1 MSKISMG
8 FIGYGNMAQAI
19 AKGLVKE
26 KVISPENIYAC
37 AKHYDKLVENTQKLG
52 INPCEDVE
60 DVVRKADMIV
70 IAVKP
75 YQIEEVVGP
84 LGNALIGKI
93 VVSVAAGY
101 TFDKYE
107 KILPEGVHHISTNPN
122 TPIEVGA
129 GIIACEEHHNL
140 SEDELRFFYQ
150 VFEPIALIEMVE
162 TSKLSIAGTICG
174 CTPAYTAM
182 YMEALADAAVKHGLP
197 RQSAYRMVAQM
208 IYGTG
213 KLYLETET
221 HPGIMKDKVCSPNG
235 TTIKGVASLERDG
248 FRGAVISAI
257 DAAENKNEY

>member
-1 MSKISMG
+1 MNKISIG
-8 FIGYGNMAQAI
+8 FIGYGNMAQAM
-19 AKGLVKE
+19 AKGLIKE
-26 KVISPENIYAC
+26 NVVSPQNIYAC
-37 AKHYDKLVENTQKLG
+37 ARHYDKLVHNAKQLG
-52 INPCEDVE
+52 VVACESAA
-60 DVVRKADMIV
+60 DVVRAADMVI

-75 YQIEEVVGP
+75 YQIEEVVGA
-84 LGNALIGKI
+84 LAHALIGKI

-107 KILPEGVHHISTNPN
+107 KLLPKEVHHISTSPN

-129 GIIACEEHHNL
+129 GILICENRHNL
-140 SEDELRFFYQ
+140 SEEEYRIFCQ
-150 VFEPIALIEMVE
+150 IFEPIALIEE
-162 TSKLSIAGTICG
+162 ADTSQLAIAGTICG

-182 YMEALADAAVKHGLP
+182 YMEALADAAVKHGLT
-197 RQSAYRMVAQM
+197 RQAAYRMVAQM

-221 HPGIMKDKVCSPNG
+221 HPGIMKDRVCSPNG

-257 DAAENKNEY
+257 DAAESKE